1 MERKKLI
8 SLFLLILF
16 VPSPGLTEDAIKVK
30 AIEIRGNKK
39 IEKASIVSKI
49 KTFEGEAFSQE
60 KIQEDIKSIFEI
72 GSLMI

>member
-39 IEKASIVSKI
+39 IEKAV
-49 KTFEGEAFSQE
+49 
-60 KIQEDIKSIFEI
+60 
-72 GSLMI
+72 LYPR